1 VHIYNCNLVLE
12 LTTFSRLLHFFNIPV
27 PTGSEPGRDGFER
40 RGDARLQRRVA
51 RGVHGVVVLRATAV
65 RAAIAS
71 TGGRGT
77 RERAVDRGMQVA
89 HKCDWFFVC
98 WLVSRVHGR
107 ATQGQQMKKEKKKS

>member
-1 VHIYNCNLVLE
+1 VHNLHLQSLFK
-12 LTTFSRLLHFFNIPV
+12 LTTFSRFLHFFNLPV

-65 RAAIAS
+65 KAATAS